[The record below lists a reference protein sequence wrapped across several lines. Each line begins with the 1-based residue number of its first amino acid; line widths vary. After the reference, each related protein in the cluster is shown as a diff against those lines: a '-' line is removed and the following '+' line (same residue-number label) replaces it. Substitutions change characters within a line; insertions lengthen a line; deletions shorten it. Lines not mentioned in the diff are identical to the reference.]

1 MRKFYRY
8 GLGLLLGASLLTG
21 CTAGAE
27 NVATLPL
34 TDGTKPVFTAKEET
48 VITNGGALASA
59 IAPGAVV
66 ELGELTVDMTEGN
79 LEDTPYC
86 RWETTSDGV
95 QLVVSN
101 ADNLTIRGV
110 GADKTGLETGPRS
123 AVVLTFENCKNLTL
137 ENFSA
142 GHSKQAGPCRGCAA
156 APGVRKCDPSGPG
169 ALWLRLPGHRG
180 RQHHRT
186 QGGELGY
193 LFLRQHGSI
202 HLQQ

>member
-1 MRKFYRY
+1 MLKTNDKWETMCYNLITTFMERMIGMRKFYRY

-21 CTAGAE
+21 CAAGAE

-110 GADKTGLETGPRS
+110 DA
-123 AVVLTFENCKNLTL
+123 
-137 ENFSA
+137 
-142 GHSKQAGPCRGCAA
+142 
-156 APGVRKCDPSGPG
+156 
-169 ALWLRLPGHRG
+169 
-180 RQHHRT
+180 
-186 QGGELGY
+186 
-193 LFLRQHGSI
+193 
-202 HLQQ
+202 